1 MIELIQAEL
10 VFGTL
15 TMFTVTF
22 IFEIYLSQ
30 NIITSEYEE
39 TTYMSVRRESSFAQD
54 RLSQFERF
62 KTPRSYLIVH
72 MDEA

>member
-15 TMFTVTF
+15 AMFTVTF

-39 TTYMSVRRESSFAQD
+39 TTYMSEYF
-54 RLSQFERF
+54 LFEQSDSI
-62 KTPRSYLIVH
+62 T
-72 MDEA
+72 

>member
-1 MIELIQAEL
+1 MIGLIQAEL

-15 TMFTVTF
+15 AMFTVTF

-39 TTYMSVRRESSFAQD
+39 TTYMSVQGESSNAQD
-54 RLSQFERF
+54 RLSQFKR
-62 KTPRSYLIVH
+62 TGIT
-72 MDEA
+72 